1 MGLVYGIDFG
11 TSNSAIMV
19 GLPGGRIRR
28 VRNPVESIYDIPSV
42 VCLRSDDTL
51 VVGSVAWRMRLQRPA
66 WYRDEFKR
74 DIGRSVPFIFPPENP
89 GDIRGSRSFEIN
101 FLVAQVLRLLRE
113 QAEHEV
119 PGDVDLVVITVPASW
134 QASNRGQMLQAAA
147 IAGLEP
153 SRVRLVTEPEA
164 AVAYAVQEHIGDQEK
179 TLLVYDLGGGTFD
192 CAVVRGSKLTGFEVL
207 GEAGGLDDVGGVI
220 FNREIL
226 RLVRSRFPQEMD
238 RLFTRQNDDIQ
249 VLQRRLQIRDTCE
262 YVKRYLSTE
271 LHFEGMLPEL
281 APDAHFSLTRT
292 ELAELISPMLTETIA
307 ECERLL
313 RSLDMDWSGID
324 MVVPVG
330 GSSRLPIVGEMIAR
344 RSGKQHASVMRVED
358 PELAVVHGAALHALA
373 FANMSARGNNGH
385 ARQRAVITDQPL
397 PERSSAAP
405 GDSEDMARPLTH
417 AQPQPAAVPVFAPSL
432 APEMSD
438 ARLETAPPRADSVA
452 PPSYGRRERPVPTA
466 KFPPAGISFQA
477 RQTKTIA
484 QLRRYHRSTA
494 TVICLAAVLAIVN
507 FFDVPGSAKPG
518 HGITQSDLTNAAYG
532 LTALGVVGFAVTSA
546 ALNRA
551 LKSWG
556 GMLTAGIA
564 TACAAV
570 AHYFV
575 HGWDGW
581 VFVALLLL
589 VAPVAWA
596 GGSESIPEKMKFVR
610 SAKVSPSGLV
620 LDFDDGQS
628 FTFRWNEIESI
639 IEQPATVTAVI
650 VPNRFHASYGGNRL
664 KYNTEKHTVDLFARY
679 HFTPERDVLAAIDFY
694 SGKTLTQEAI
704 DPAG

>member
-19 GLPGGRIRR
+19 GLPDGRIRR

-89 GDIRGSRSFEIN
+89 GDTRGSRSFEIN

-147 IAGLEP
+147 IAGFEH

-192 CAVVRGSKLTGFEVL
+192 CAIVRGSKLTGFEVL

-238 RLFTRQNDDIQ
+238 QLFTRRNDDIQ

-271 LHFEGMLPEL
+271 LNFEGMLPEL
-281 APDAHFSLTRT
+281 APDANFSLTRT

-373 FANMSARGNNGH
+373 FANMSAHGNDGH
-385 ARQRAVITDQPL
+385 ARQRAIIPDQPL
-397 PERSSAAP
+397 PERSSATP
-405 GDSEDMARPLTH
+405 EDPEDIARPPTP
-417 AQPQPAAVPVFAPSL
+417 AQPQAAAVPVFAPSL
-432 APEMSD
+432 ASAMTD
-438 ARLETAPPRADSVA
+438 ARPEIAPPRANRPA
-452 PPSYGRRERPVPTA
+452 PRSDWRRKRPVPTV
-466 KFPPAGISFQA
+466 KFPPAGTSFQA
-477 RQTKTIA
+477 RQIRTIA
-484 QLRRYHRSTA
+484 QVRRCHRSTA
-494 TVICLAAVLAIVN
+494 AVVCLAAVFAIVN
-507 FFDVPGSAKPG
+507 FFDIPGNAKPG

-532 LTALGVVGFAVTSA
+532 LTALAVVGFAVTSA

-570 AHYFV
+570 AHYFI
-575 HGWDGW
+575 HGWGGW
-581 VFVALLLL
+581 VCLALFLL
-589 VAPVAWA
+589 VALFAWA
-596 GGSESIPEKMKFVR
+596 AGSENIPAKMKFVR
-610 SAKVSPSGLV
+610 SVQVGPSGLV

-639 IEQPATVTAVI
+639 IEQSTTVTAVI
-650 VPNRFHASYGGNRL
+650 VANRFGAGYGGNRL
-664 KYNTEKHTVDLFARY
+664 KYDQEEHTVELFARY
-679 HFTPERDVLAAIDFY
+679 HFTAERDVLAAIDFY
-694 SGKTLTQEAI
+694 SGKTLTQQVV
-704 DPAG
+704 